1 MFLEQLEQPFK
12 LDFLTKMGAY
22 EIISLNFNK
31 CKKKKTNS
39 RLSEHFLPHPD
50 YTFWEI

>member
-12 LDFLTKMGAY
+12 LDFLTKVDAY

-31 CKKKKTNS
+31 CKKKKQ
-39 RLSEHFLPHPD
+39 
-50 YTFWEI
+50 IGG